1 MKISRLFRS
10 TLSNPVV
17 LCVEKRRKRE
27 GGRKIEKLFSGKKGK
42 SEARYIRGR
51 GCRDTKRVREEGLH
65 TQRRRKAGGESRFTF
80 LLHALLFSP
89 GERTIDRPPR
99 TRPFA
104 VAVSWT
110 GFLCRISPQG
120 IRKNARGCYSPSPSL
135 AAERERERGTRVDP
149 QGRTR
154 RCNFNLENN

>member
-1 MKISRLFRS
+1 MSRH
-10 TLSNPVV
+10 
-17 LCVEKRRKRE
+17 E
-27 GGRKIEKLFSGKKGK
+27 GGE
-42 SEARYIRGR
+42 RG
-51 GCRDTKRVREEGLH
+51 GLH

-135 AAERERERGTRVDP
+135 AAEREREAHAWIHRVA
-149 QGRTR
+149 RAAAT
-154 RCNFNLENN
+154 LI